1 MKKKF
6 LSKLV
11 FGKVFDTHTHTHT
24 HTKKKKKKKKNP
36 PLALIV
42 LSTQYM

>member
-11 FGKVFDTHTHTHT
+11 FGKVFDTHTHTQ
-24 HTKKKKKKKKNP
+24 KKKKNP

>member
-11 FGKVFDTHTHTHT
+11 FGKVFGTHTHTHT
-24 HTKKKKKKKKNP
+24 QKKKKKKKP

>member
-24 HTKKKKKKKKNP
+24 QKKKKNP